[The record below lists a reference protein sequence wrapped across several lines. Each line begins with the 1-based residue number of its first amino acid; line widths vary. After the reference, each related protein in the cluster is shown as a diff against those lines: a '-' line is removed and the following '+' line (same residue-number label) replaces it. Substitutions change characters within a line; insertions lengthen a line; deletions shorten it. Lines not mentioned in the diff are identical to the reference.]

1 MLGFLITLISLVLPS
16 PGCVYVKKINLP
28 LIGYQNIETEIIT
41 DNVAFVKLD
50 GIINKNGT
58 VRYLYRNDK
67 HYIRFSN
74 SLKEIIK
81 AYNIELNKPYYD
93 EEHDEIIFDLIVN
106 IIKYKTNIIM
116 MRSN

>member
-1 MLGFLITLISLVLPS
+1 MLSFFITLISLVLPS
-16 PGCVYVKKINLP
+16 PGRIYEKKINLP

-50 GIINKNGT
+50 GLINKNGT

-81 AYNIELNKPYYD
+81 TYNIELNKPYYD
-93 EEHDEIIFDLIVN
+93 EEYDQIVFDLIVN
-106 IIKYKTNIIM
+106 IIRYKTNIIM
-116 MRSN
+116 TRLN